1 MAVKL
6 RKVRIENFRSIKM
19 AEIDLTDFSV
29 FVGKNDCGKSNILR
43 ALNLFFNEETNYDT
57 EFDFDDDY
65 NFFAQRRARRAEE
78 ISIKI
83 ELSLPET
90 YHRTNG
96 EIIVWEKKFRRDGLH
111 TDKYHGI
118 RLRRNRLGRFSREK
132 VEIPDRSNVHTL
144 LNRIEFEYVPAIKDN
159 EYFDGLRGR
168 IYEILSEVAAQTF
181 RDSSGAFE
189 DSIGEHL
196 TDLTAD
202 ITRSLGI
209 DTKLALPRDLSHIF
223 ERLDF
228 LSGEGA
234 VSLNNRGDGIKVRHI
249 PLILKFMADKKN
261 SLQVKGA
268 MPYSFIWAYE
278 EPENNLEFR
287 SAVQLAGEI
296 SSLAK
301 NGTANILLTTHSP
314 VFYDIADKDEDISLH
329 HVYRDTDDEGTRTKS
344 DISLLDENIG
354 TLALLAP
361 RIAETAERIRSQEQ
375 AIAAA
380 EQLAEQNRAKIFIEG
395 TSDKIILERSLEL
408 FYPEVIGEVDFETKT
423 MGAGHKYVID
433 MLAAWRGVH
442 KHHPDGPKS
451 AGIVDSDANKEKS
464 EFNAGDGNVK
474 SAKCFCYG
482 KPQSL
487 IPVLRAGFKIPI
499 TLEALYQP
507 NIWEN
512 ANQSGHL
519 VLRDKNKILS
529 DGLKSQLLNEEISLA
544 DITEEAWELYALH
557 DFHHEHKVS
566 TAQRI
571 ARLPEA
577 EAREQLENFRLTLGE
592 SLHYLGLIEDHPLV

>member
-249 PLILKFMADKKN
+249 PLILKFMADKKK

-344 DISLLDENIG
+344 AISLLDENIG

-361 RIAETAERIRSQEQ
+361 RIAETAERIRSQG
-375 AIAAA
+375 
-380 EQLAEQNRAKIFIEG
+380 RR
-395 TSDKIILERSLEL
+395 RS
-408 FYPEVIGEVDFETKT
+408 F
-423 MGAGHKYVID
+423 
-433 MLAAWRGVH
+433 
-442 KHHPDGPKS
+442 
-451 AGIVDSDANKEKS
+451 
-464 EFNAGDGNVK
+464 
-474 SAKCFCYG
+474 
-482 KPQSL
+482 
-487 IPVLRAGFKIPI
+487 
-499 TLEALYQP
+499 
-507 NIWEN
+507 
-512 ANQSGHL
+512 
-519 VLRDKNKILS
+519 
-529 DGLKSQLLNEEISLA
+529 
-544 DITEEAWELYALH
+544 
-557 DFHHEHKVS
+557 
-566 TAQRI
+566 
-571 ARLPEA
+571 
-577 EAREQLENFRLTLGE
+577 
-592 SLHYLGLIEDHPLV
+592 